1 MRKKILSTEE
11 RIKHSE
17 DYIEFLR
24 KRLASENYKTS
35 VSKEEYEKTKAK
47 LDKEKIILRMLR

>member
-1 MRKKILSTEE
+1 MKKTMSSEQ

-17 DYIEFLR
+17 DYIEFLK
-24 KRLASENYKTS
+24 KRLTSENFKAS

-47 LDKEKIILRMLR
+47 LDKEKLILRMLR